1 MAFGSIGFSQSG
13 DAAAPSGSIWGDC
26 PNSLLED
33 LGLGYFGHE
42 EFLGNTEIA
51 SFADA
56 SVFGS
61 GKFNVDADTGAL
73 SAKASEVGGYA
84 TITTGA
90 NDNDAIVLKGQP
102 LGAIVRNSGNK
113 LWLEA
118 RIELATL
125 FDGGVAFGLTTEANA
140 TRDIIADN
148 PSNSVVAALTAAT
161 FIGFVTKQTASAIAS
176 IDAKYAKST
185 GTPVVV
191 LTDVT
196 NSTTLTA
203 AGGTAAA
210 LAATTEVKLGV
221 YFNGRDSL
229 QFYVNGY
236 KIGSVDVDS
245 TVDQS
250 STLVPVLTI
259 KTGTAN
265 AKAISADWVRYAF
278 KART

>member
-1 MAFGSIGFSQSG
+1 MAFGSIGVNTSG

-33 LGLGYFGHE
+33 LGLGYFAHE

-56 SVFGS
+56 SIFGS

-73 SAKASEVGGYA
+73 APLTGKLGGYA
-84 TITTGA
+84 KFTTGA
-90 NDNDAIVLKGQP
+90 TDNDAIIIKGQP

-113 LWLEA
+113 MWVEA
-118 RIELATL
+118 RIQLASL
-125 FDGGVAFGLTTEANA
+125 FDGALAFGLTTEANA
-140 TRDIIADN
+140 TRDVIADD
-148 PSNSVVAALTAAT
+148 PSNTVVAALTAAT
-161 FIGFVTKQTASAIAS
+161 FIGFVTKQAASAIAS
-176 IDAKYAKST
+176 IDAKYAKGV

-196 NSTTLTA
+196 NSTNLTA

-210 LAATTEVKLGV
+210 LAATTDYKLGV

-229 QFYVNGY
+229 QYYVNGY
-236 KIGSVDVDS
+236 KVGSVDVDA

-250 STLVPVLTI
+250 STLVPFINI

-265 AKAISADWVRYAF
+265 AKAFSSDWVRYAF